1 MSLEDDLGL
10 PPGYTVVYDL
20 TPSAPFLAPAL
31 DAAIHDLDAR
41 IDVCG
46 EKIAL
51 AFRVPY
57 WLIVDRPR
65 PRWHERPVWRLRAIW
80 WSR

>member
-31 DAAIHDLDAR
+31 DAVQPTLE
-41 IDVCG
+41 

-65 PRWHERPVWRLRAIW
+65 PRWRERPVWRLRALW